1 MRGFIVAGIIALA
14 MSTADSKLKA
24 SSVLIVNDLV
34 KPVFPAF
41 EVSVLAA
48 RICAV
53 GLGVLSL
60 MLALSFEGDIL
71 GILLRSSS
79 FYMPVVTVPLLMAIF
94 GFKSSPRAALIGML
108 AGSLVVSGW
117 DFLFAHWGI
126 QSLIPGMLANLVFL
140 VGTHYLLGEEGGWE
154 RTEIKGA

>member
-1 MRGFIVAGIIALA
+1 MVTTD
-14 MSTADSKLKA
+14 STLNIR
-24 SSVLIVNDLV
+24 SVLVVNDLT
-34 KPVFPAF
+34 KTLFPVF

-48 RICAV
+48 RICTVCMGILA
-53 GLGVLSL
+53 LL
-60 MLALSFEGDIL
+60 LALSFEGNL
-71 GILLRSSS
+71 PGLFLRNSS

-154 RTEIKGA
+154 RKEIKGA